1 MSYKFLK
8 SRSTKPVVPMPIV
21 FKVFLLH
28 YNHQSCWFLLKRIL
42 PFNFTGSGNDEAGN
56 QAYFDKAESLILY
69 YTPRSFEIHIKKKK
83 KKIQVHHL
91 HVCHLTPLF
100 FFVHFYI
107 CFQKTLVETSQILKQ
122 SSCSLNYNWET
133 LPHETRRMTIYSS
146 HNLTQL
152 DLYYLVFH
160 LLELFTVIVTI
171 DLESK
176 LYSEE
181 KPIALSEMLCY

>member
-1 MSYKFLK
+1 MKATAFWDCQSNKMSYKFLK

-83 KKIQVHHL
+83 NPSSSSSRLSPH
-91 HVCHLTPLF
+91 
-100 FFVHFYI
+100 
-107 CFQKTLVETSQILKQ
+107 TSVLL
-122 SSCSLNYNWET
+122 CSLLYLFSENSGW
-133 LPHETRRMTIYSS
+133 
-146 HNLTQL
+146 NLTDPQTI
-152 DLYYLVFH
+152 
-160 LLELFTVIVTI
+160 LL
-171 DLESK
+171 
-176 LYSEE
+176 
-181 KPIALSEMLCY
+181 